1 MNQKVRNFCIIAI
14 IGAMYC
20 AVSLALAPLSFGN
33 IQVRIAECLTM
44 LPLICAPSVYG
55 VILGCFLTNL
65 LGALMGL
72 NVVGFME
79 VVVGTIATPLAAL
92 LPYRL
97 SNYKIKNI
105 PIFAIMMPVI
115 FNGIIIGIEL
125 GWVLFPNAFITGSL
139 ISGIEVAIGELI
151 SVIVG
156 YLLVRAL
163 ATKTKIFD

>member
-1 MNQKVRNFCIIAI
+1 
-14 IGAMYC
+14 
-20 AVSLALAPLSFGN
+20 
-33 IQVRIAECLTM
+33 
-44 LPLICAPSVYG
+44 
-55 VILGCFLTNL
+55 
-65 LGALMGL
+65 
-72 NVVGFME
+72 
-79 VVVGTIATPLAAL
+79 
-92 LPYRL
+92 
-97 SNYKIKNI
+97 
-105 PIFAIMMPVI
+105 MMPVI